1 MEIGHL
7 KPDAQRILTVMK
19 ERGSITPREILE
31 IVGTTEGRKRLSE
44 IRQAG
49 VPMGFVW
56 EAGVR
61 EDGSPVR
68 YKRHFIKEASD
79 NGTNS

>member
-1 MEIGHL
+1 MENIHL
-7 KPDAQRILTVMK
+7 KPDAQKILALMK
-19 ERGSITPREILE
+19 ERGSITPREILD

-49 VPMGFVW
+49 VPLGYVW

-61 EDGSPVR
+61 EDGSPTR
-68 YKRHFIKEASD
+68 YKRHFIKKEAS
-79 NGTNS
+79 

>member
-7 KPDAQRILTVMK
+7 KPDAQRILALMK
-19 ERGSITPREILE
+19 ERGGITPREIQA

-49 VPMGFVW
+49 VPLGFVW
-56 EAGVR
+56 EDGVR
-61 EDGSPVR
+61 EDGSPTR
-68 YKRHFIKEASD
+68 YKRHFIKEAK
-79 NGTNS
+79 

>member
-7 KPDAQRILTVMK
+7 RPDAQRILSLMR

-49 VPMGFVW
+49 VPLGYIW
-56 EAGVR
+56 ETGVR
-61 EDGSPVR
+61 EDGSPTR
-68 YKRHFIKEASD
+68 YKRHFIKEETD
-79 NGTNS
+79 GTNP